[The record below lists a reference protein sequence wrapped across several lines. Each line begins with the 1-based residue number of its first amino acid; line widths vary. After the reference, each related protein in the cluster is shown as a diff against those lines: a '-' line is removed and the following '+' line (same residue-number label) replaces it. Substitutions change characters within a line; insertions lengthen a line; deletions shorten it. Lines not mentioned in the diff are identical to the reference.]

1 MDERSAPLIPQAR
14 ILVVEDE
21 PTTRKAIC
29 RALELMG
36 YDVDQAGS
44 GELALA
50 RLASL
55 PCDLMLL
62 DLRLPGMD
70 GIEVMR
76 RVQESHPDLLVI
88 VLTAHAT
95 LESAVAAVKAGATDY
110 LLKPSSIKEIEV
122 AISRALQHK
131 RERLRRQH
139 LIGVISKALDELR
152 TQERREM
159 MATPQLPERFLAHGP
174 ISLDR
179 EKRLVVVRA
188 GQDSENLDAELT
200 AYEVALLAF
209 LMQHPDKTFSCR
221 ELARGAFDYRIS
233 EQEAR
238 GLVRPHIS
246 RLRKKIEVDAARPRL
261 IRTIRGEGYLF
272 SVR

>member
-1 MDERSAPLIPQAR
+1 MDDRSAPPIPKAR

-29 RALELMG
+29 RALDLMG

-50 RLASL
+50 RLASM

-70 GIEVMR
+70 GIEVMK
-76 RVQESHPDLLVI
+76 RVQESYPDLLVI

-110 LLKPSSIKEIEV
+110 LLKPSSLKEIEA
-122 AISRALQHK
+122 AISRALRQK

-152 TQERREM
+152 AQEQQEM
-159 MATPQLPERFLAHGP
+159 AASPRLTERFLACGP
-174 ISLDR
+174 VSLDC

-188 GQDSENLDAELT
+188 GRGSENLDAELT
-200 AYEVALLAF
+200 AYEAALLAF
-209 LMQHPDKTFSCR
+209 LMQHPDTVLSCSG
-221 ELARGAFDYRIS
+221 LARGAFDYRVS
-233 EQEAR
+233 EREAR
-238 GLVRPHIS
+238 SLVRPHIS
-246 RLRKKIEVDAARPRL
+246 RLRKKIESDPAHPCL

-272 SVR
+272 SAR